1 MLMRCAGL
9 LAAPGGMMAGAA
21 MMGGV
26 ALGFGLGAAA
36 VGGALL
42 AKRMY
47 EERRGW
53 REGASGGSDTLAG
66 DSTMTAGDAPAI

>member
-26 ALGFGLGAAA
+26 ALGFGLGAAT

-42 AKRMY
+42 AKRLY

-53 REGASGGSDTLAG
+53 REGASSVDPVSDVGGATGA
-66 DSTMTAGDAPAI
+66 DAPVI

>member
-26 ALGFGLGAAA
+26 ALGFGLGAAT

-42 AKRMY
+42 ARRLY

-53 REGASGGSDTLAG
+53 REGA
-66 DSTMTAGDAPAI
+66 PAIDPVSDVSGTDAADSPVV